1 MVQSRSDD
9 QPQIFIKKK
18 LVCGVVTLV
27 FGLPIYQPLTLA
39 AERVGIEEITV
50 TARKREESLQDVPI
64 AISAFSGDALNK
76 KGVTNIAQ
84 VADYTPGLEMDST
97 AAISGS

>member
-50 TARKREESLQDVPI
+50 CVYQ
-64 AISAFSGDALNK
+64 
-76 KGVTNIAQ
+76 
-84 VADYTPGLEMDST
+84 
-97 AAISGS
+97 